1 MESPT
6 VPAPEKL
13 IEDKSVIPP
22 ADDSKAHAVVESIFS
37 LLHSNSLFTYI
48 WYKNWD
54 FDENPILLLH
64 FNCQND

>member
-22 ADDSKAHAVVESIFS
+22 ADDSKALAVVESIFS
-37 LLHSNSLFTYI
+37 LTLKLTVFLYLI
-48 WYKNWD
+48 
-54 FDENPILLLH
+54 
-64 FNCQND
+64 